1 LGIELV
7 TQAIHRLSAVKVA
20 SLKQRGMYADGGGL
34 YLQVSENGSRS
45 WIFRFK
51 QNGRSRDMGLGSLTA
66 VSLATARGIAADC
79 RRKRSAG
86 LDPIENRKAERLQ
99 AQLAAA
105 RSMTF
110 DQCRDAF
117 IEAHKSAWRNAKHR
131 AQWTNSLATYV
142 SPVFGSLP
150 IQSVDVAFVTKVL
163 EPIWSTKPETAS
175 RVRGRIER
183 VLDWAKVR
191 GFRQGENP
199 ARWRGHLDALLPARS
214 KVRKVK
220 HHAALPYVQIG
231 AFMAALR
238 TREAVAARALEFTI
252 LTATRT
258 GEVLGARWNEIDFQ
272 AKVWVV
278 PANRM
283 KSGREHRVP
292 LSRPAISV
300 LKEMQARHQEDLV
313 FPGDRRGKSLSN
325 MAMQMMLRRMDRA
338 DLTAHGFRS
347 TFRDWAAECTNF
359 PAEVAEAALAHVVG
373 DKVEAAYRRGDL
385 FEKRR
390 RLMDAWA
397 TYCQTASGKGGAVIP
412 LNRAK
417 EI

>member
-1 LGIELV
+1 M
-7 TQAIHRLSAVKVA
+7 TQSIHRLSAVKVA
-20 SLKQRGMYADGGGL
+20 NLKQRGMYADGAGL
-34 YLQVSENGSRS
+34 YLQVSGNGSRS

-51 QNGRSRDMGLGSLTA
+51 QNGRARDMGLGSLTT
-66 VSLATARGIAADC
+66 VSLATAREMAAEC
-79 RRKRSAG
+79 RRKRLAG
-86 LDPIENRKAERLQ
+86 IDPIEDRQTDRRE

-117 IEAHKSAWRNAKHR
+117 IEAHRAGWRNAKHR
-131 AQWTNSLATYV
+131 GQWTASLATYV
-142 SPVFGSLP
+142 TPVLGSLP
-150 IQSVDVAFVTKVL
+150 IQSVDVGLVMKAL
-163 EPIWSTKPETAS
+163 EPIWSSKPETAA

-199 ARWRGHLDALLPARS
+199 ARWRGHLDALLPAHRA
-214 KVRKVK
+214 VRKVK
-220 HHAALPYVQIG
+220 HHAALPYSEIG
-231 AFMAALR
+231 TFMAALK

-252 LTATRT
+252 LTAGRT
-258 GEVLGARWNEIDFQ
+258 GEALGARWEEIDFQ

-278 PANRM
+278 PPSRM

-292 LSRPAISV
+292 LSRAAVSV
-300 LKEMQARHQEDLV
+300 LREMQARHQDHFV
-313 FPGDRRGKSLSN
+313 FPGDCRGKPLSN
-325 MAMQMMLRRMDRA
+325 MAMLMVLRRMGRD

-359 PAEVAEAALAHVVG
+359 PREVAEAALAHVIG

-390 RLMDAWA
+390 RLMESWA
-397 TYCQTASGKGGAVIP
+397 AYCQATRTNDGRVVP
-412 LNRAK
+412 LKRSAR
-417 EI
+417 I